1 MRSVTSLI
9 MNEPTPPPSTPDQG
23 RDAKEGI
30 GPRLR
35 RRRKAKRFT
44 LAQTARQAELSEGF
58 LSQLERGRVSGSV
71 ATLQRVT
78 AVLGL
83 TVGELFDES
92 WSDDTALH
100 RYAEASPFRFGTAA
114 RKIRLTPK
122 GNNHLEVF
130 LGEFEPGGTTGDEPY
145 AHGDSEELLLVIS
158 GRIEVT
164 LGEQRHLLGPLDSV
178 SYSSA
183 TPHRAREADGGTA
196 QVLWSISPPSY

>member
-1 MRSVTSLI
+1 
-9 MNEPTPPPSTPDQG
+9 MNEPTPRTDSSGADG
-23 RDAKEGI
+23 DDGI

-35 RRRKAKRFT
+35 RRRKAKRLT
-44 LAQTARQAELSEGF
+44 LAQTAGAAGLSEGF

-71 ATLQRVT
+71 TTLQRVT

-92 WSDDTALH
+92 WSDDAVLH
-100 RYAEASPFRFGTAA
+100 RYTEAKPFRFGTDA

-130 LGEFEPGGTTGDEPY
+130 LGEFDPGGSTGAEPY
-145 AHGDSEELLLVIS
+145 AHGDSEELLLVLA
-158 GRIEVT
+158 GRVEVT
-164 LGEQRHLLGPLDSV
+164 LGEETHLLGPLDSV

-196 QVLWSISPPSY
+196 RVLWSISPPSY

>member
-1 MRSVTSLI
+1 MS
-9 MNEPTPPPSTPDQG
+9 EPSTPSTPAPEPG
-23 RDAKEGI
+23 RDPQEGI
-30 GPRLR
+30 GARLR

-44 LAQTARQAELSEGF
+44 LAQTADQADLSEGF

-83 TVGELFDES
+83 TVGELFDDS
-92 WSDDTALH
+92 WTEETRLH
-100 RYAEASPFRFGTAA
+100 RYADASPFRFGIAA

-130 LGEFEPGGTTGDEPY
+130 LGEFEPGGSTGDEPY
-145 AHGDSEELLLVIS
+145 AHGDSEELLLVVS

-164 LGEQRHLLGPLDSV
+164 LGDERHVLGPLDSV

-183 TPHRAREADGGTA
+183 TPHRAREAEGGSA
-196 QVLWSISPPSY
+196 QVLWTISPPSY

>member
-1 MRSVTSLI
+1 
-9 MNEPTPPPSTPDQG
+9 MNESTGSPPTPEPGHDSQ
-23 RDAKEGI
+23 ESI
-30 GPRLR
+30 GARLR

-44 LAQTARQAELSEGF
+44 LAQTAQQAELSEGF

-92 WSDDTALH
+92 WSVDTRLH
-100 RYAEASPFRFGTAA
+100 RYKDSAPFRFGVAA

-122 GNNHLEVF
+122 GNNHLEAF
-130 LGEFEPGGTTGDEPY
+130 LGEFDPGGSTGEEPY

-164 LGEQRHLLGPLDSV
+164 VGDERHVLGPLDSV

-183 TPHRAREADGGTA
+183 TPHRAREIDGGTA
-196 QVLWSISPPSY
+196 QVLWTISPPSY